1 MVELR
6 CFAWVVATLTLVA
19 TANPQ
24 SPVTSD
30 ARGFIDALVGPAAP
44 PAPGAGADLYD
55 PLLGSWDVEVV
66 EHLPDGSRRATAG
79 EWHFARVLEARAIQD
94 VLVVPPIA
102 ARRQGVEPG
111 PGVTYGTTLR
121 VYRPQTG
128 TWAVTWF
135 HPVTGLEVRGVGRR
149 EGNEV
154 MQEGTLPDGTPFRW
168 IFSEMTSKS
177 FRWRRE
183 VLRADGAS
191 WVLGIDMRG
200 RRREKSPAGARRM
213 Q

>member
-1 MVELR
+1 MVELP
-6 CFAWVVATLTLVA
+6 CFAWIVAALTLVA

-24 SPVTSD
+24 SPVARD
-30 ARGFIDALVGPAAP
+30 ARDFIDALVGASAQPE
-44 PAPGAGADLYD
+44 PGAGADLYD

-94 VLVVPPIA
+94 VLVVPSVA
-102 ARRQGVEPG
+102 ARRQGVELG
-111 PGVTYGTTLR
+111 PGATYGTTLR

-135 HPVTGLEVRGVGRR
+135 NPVTGLEVRVVGRR
-149 EGNEV
+149 EGNQV
-154 MQEGTLPDGTPFRW
+154 IQEGTLPDGTPFRW

-183 VLRADGAS
+183 VLRADGTS

-200 RRREKSPAGARRM
+200 RRREQSRGAARRM